1 MSKVIK
7 CKLDVNS
14 LQKAI
19 DELKAYRESIE
30 SKLSAF
36 VDALMADGLKE
47 ASQRLASTVGD
58 STNASVGVGY
68 QVTYQDRVVAN
79 IYLVGT
85 DALFIEFGAGIAY
98 NTGMQHPDA
107 AEFGYGVGTYPS
119 KHPPNKA
126 MNPGYWWY
134 KDENGQKQRSIG
146 TEATMPIYKAS
157 ETVRNNIIKEAI
169 NVFRKG

>member
-1 MSKVIK
+1 MKRVIK
-7 CKLDVNS
+7 VELSPDS
-14 LQKAI
+14 IDDAI
-19 DELKAYRESIE
+19 NEIEQYREGLE
-30 SKLSAF
+30 NKLKIF
-36 VDALMADGLKE
+36 VGTLTQKGVKVAKMAVV
-47 ASQRLASTVGD
+47 ASRGD
-58 STNASVGVGY
+58 STDAYVDYTVDSTSGEIITATIFL
-68 QVTYQDRVVAN
+68 Q
-79 IYLVGT
+79 GT
-85 DALFIEFGAGIAY
+85 EALFIEFGAGIAY
-98 NTGMQHPDA
+98 NTGQQHPMA
-107 AEFGYGVGTYPS
+107 GEFGYGVGTYPS